1 MSATTVNPA
10 TANPL
15 AKLPEVGQSVW
26 LDFIKRSLVTGGELR
41 RLVAEDAIGGVTSN
55 PAIFQKA
62 IEGSDDYL
70 GAIRELAK
78 VPELS
83 AKGIYE
89 RLAIQDIQDTA
100 DVLRPVYDRTKAHD
114 GYVSLEVSP
123 ELAKDTKGTLEE
135 ARRLWATVARPNL
148 MIKVPATAEGVP
160 AIKALL
166 SEGINVNVT
175 LLFARERYEEVARTY
190 LEGIEGALA
199 AGRNLATIASV
210 ASFFV
215 SRIDTLA
222 DSMLQKKI
230 DAAAAADRPKVQA
243 LLGKVAVANAKLAYQ
258 SYKEIFAGPR
268 WEALRAKGAQV
279 QRVLWASTGT
289 KNPAYSD
296 VLYVE
301 ELIGP
306 ETVNTMPP
314 ETIAAFRDHG
324 KVRASLEEDL
334 AGAKATLAALEA
346 AGVSLKQVTD
356 ELLEDGLK
364 KFVEPFTKLLA
375 AVERRAAEAR

>member
-1 MSATTVNPA
+1 MSVTTQPSVG
-10 TANPL
+10 NPL
-15 AKLPEVGQSVW
+15 AKLPQVGQSVW
-26 LDFIKRSLVTGGELR
+26 LDFIKRSLISGGELS
-41 RLVAEDAIGGVTSN
+41 RLVEEDAIGGVTSN

-70 GAIRELAK
+70 SAIAELAK
-78 VPELS
+78 VGALS

-89 RLAIQDIQDTA
+89 GLAIKDIQDTA

-123 ELAKDTKGTLEE
+123 ELAKDTQGTLEE
-135 ARRLWATVARPNL
+135 ARRLWAAVSRPNL
-148 MIKVPATAEGVP
+148 MIKVPATSEGVP

-175 LLFARERYEEVARTY
+175 LLFARDRYEEVARTY
-190 LEGIEGALA
+190 IEGIEGAAA
-199 AGRNLATIASV
+199 AGRKLDTIAGV

-230 DAAAAADRPKVQA
+230 DAAAPAEKGRFQA
-243 LLGKVAVANAKLAYQ
+243 LQGKVAVANAKLAYQ
-258 SYKEIFAGPR
+258 SYKQIFSGPR

-289 KNPAYSD
+289 KNPAYRD

-306 ETVNTMPP
+306 DTVNTMPP
-314 ETIAAFRDHG
+314 ETIAAFKDHG
-324 KVRASLEEDL
+324 RIRPSLEEDL

-346 AGVSLKQVTD
+346 AGVSLRQVTD
-356 ELLEDGLK
+356 ELIEDGLK

-375 AVERRAAEAR
+375 AVERRAAEVR

>member
-1 MSATTVNPA
+1 MSLTTQPA
-10 TANPL
+10 VANPV
-15 AKLPEVGQSVW
+15 AKLPQVGQSVW
-26 LDFIKRSLVTGGELR
+26 LDFIKRSLITGGELR
-41 RLVAEDAIGGVTSN
+41 RLVEEDGIGGVTSN

-70 GAIRELAK
+70 SAIKELAK
-78 VPELS
+78 AEQLS
-83 AKGIYE
+83 PKGLYE
-89 RLAIQDIQDTA
+89 RLAIKDIQDTA
-100 DVLRPVYDRTKAHD
+100 DILRPVYDRTKAHD

-123 ELAKDTKGTLEE
+123 ELAKDTQGTMEE
-135 ARRLWATVARPNL
+135 ARRLWASVARPNV
-148 MIKVPATAEGVP
+148 MIKVPATPEGVP
-160 AIKALL
+160 AIRTLL

-175 LLFARERYEEVARTY
+175 LLFARDRYEEVARTF
-190 LEGIEGALA
+190 IEGLEIAAA
-199 AGRNLATIASV
+199 AGRPLATIAGV

-230 DAAAAADRPKVQA
+230 DAAAPADKARLQA

-258 SYKEIFAGPR
+258 SYKQIFSGAR

-289 KNPAYSD
+289 KNPAYRD

-314 ETIAAFRDHG
+314 ETITAFKDHG
-324 KVRASLEEDL
+324 RIRPSLEEDL
-334 AGAKATLAALEA
+334 AGASATLAALEA
-346 AGVSLKQVTD
+346 AGVSLRQVTD
-356 ELLEDGLK
+356 ELIEDGLK

>member
-1 MSATTVNPA
+1 V
-10 TANPL
+10 ANPV
-15 AKLPEVGQSVW
+15 AKLPQVGQSVW
-26 LDFIKRSLVTGGELR
+26 LDFIKRSLITGGELR
-41 RLVAEDAIGGVTSN
+41 RLVEEDGIGGVTSN

-70 GAIRELAK
+70 SAIKELAK
-78 VPELS
+78 VEKLS
-83 AKGIYE
+83 PKGLYE
-89 RLAIQDIQDTA
+89 RLAIKDIQDTA
-100 DVLRPVYDRTKAHD
+100 DILRPVYDRTKAHD

-123 ELAKDTKGTLEE
+123 ELAKDTQGTMEE
-135 ARRLWATVARPNL
+135 ARRLWASVARPNV

-160 AIKALL
+160 AIRTLL

-175 LLFARERYEEVARTY
+175 LLFARDRYEEVARTY
-190 LEGIEGALA
+190 IEGLEIAAA
-199 AGRNLATIASV
+199 AGRPLATIAGV

-230 DAAAAADRPKVQA
+230 DAAAPADKARFQA

-258 SYKEIFAGPR
+258 SYKQIFSGAR

-289 KNPAYSD
+289 KNPAYRD

-314 ETIAAFRDHG
+314 ETITAFKDHG
-324 KVRASLEEDL
+324 RIRPSLEEDL
-334 AGAKATLAALEA
+334 AGASATLAALEA
-346 AGVSLKQVTD
+346 AGVSLRQVTD
-356 ELLEDGLK
+356 ELIEDGLK

>member
-1 MSATTVNPA
+1 MSVTTQPSV
-10 TANPL
+10 ANPL
-15 AKLPEVGQSVW
+15 AKLPQAGQSVW
-26 LDFIKRSLVTGGELR
+26 LDFIKRSVVTGGELR
-41 RLVAEDAIGGVTSN
+41 RLVEEDAIGGVTSN

-62 IEGSDDYL
+62 IEGSAEYS
-70 GAIRELAK
+70 ASIAELAK
-78 VPELS
+78 VKDLS
-83 AKGIYE
+83 PKGIFE
-89 RLAIQDIQDTA
+89 RLAVEDIQGAA
-100 DVLRPVYDRTKAHD
+100 DVLRPVYDRTKAKD

-135 ARRLWATVARPNL
+135 ARRLWAQVARPNL
-148 MIKVPATAEGVP
+148 MIKVPATSEGVP
-160 AIKALL
+160 AFRTLI

-175 LLFARERYEEVARTY
+175 LLFARERYEEIARTY
-190 LEGIEGALA
+190 IEGLEGAAA

-222 DSMLQKKI
+222 DSLLQKKL
-230 DAAAAADRPKVQA
+230 DAAPAGDKVRYQA

-258 SYKEIFAGPR
+258 SYKQIFSGPR
-268 WEALRAKGAQV
+268 WEALKAKGAQV

-289 KNPAYSD
+289 KNPAYRD

-306 ETVNTMPP
+306 DTVNTMPP

-324 KVRASLEEDL
+324 KLRPSLEEDVE
-334 AGAKATLAALEA
+334 GAKATLLALEA
-346 AGVSLKQVTD
+346 AGVSLKGVTD

-375 AVERRAAEAR
+375 AVERAAAEAR

>member
-1 MSATTVNPA
+1 MSLTTQPA
-10 TANPL
+10 VSNPL
-15 AKLPEVGQSVW
+15 AKLPQAGQSVW
-26 LDFIKRSLVTGGELR
+26 LDFIKRSLITGGELR
-41 RLVAEDAIGGVTSN
+41 RLVEEDAIGGVTSN

-62 IEGSDDYL
+62 IEGSGDYL
-70 GAIRELAK
+70 SAIAELAK
-78 VPELS
+78 VKDLS
-83 AKGIYE
+83 AKGLYE
-89 RLAIQDIQDTA
+89 RLAVQDIQDTA
-100 DVLRPVYDRTKAHD
+100 DVLRPVYDRTKSHD

-123 ELAKDTKGTLEE
+123 ELAKDTQGTLEE
-135 ARRLWATVARPNL
+135 ARRLWAQVARPNL

-160 AIKALL
+160 AFRTLI

-175 LLFARERYEEVARTY
+175 LLFARERYEEIARTY
-190 LEGIEGALA
+190 IEGLEGAAA
-199 AGRNLATIASV
+199 AGKPLATIASV

-222 DSMLQKKI
+222 DSLLQKKL
-230 DAAAAADRPKVQA
+230 DAAPAAEKARYQA

-258 SYKEIFAGPR
+258 SYKQIFSGAR
-268 WEALRAKGAQV
+268 WDALKAKGAQV

-289 KNPAYSD
+289 KNPAYRD

-306 ETVNTMPP
+306 DTVNTMPP
-314 ETIAAFRDHG
+314 ETIAAFKDHG
-324 KVRASLEEDL
+324 RLRPSLEEDVE
-334 AGAKATLAALEA
+334 GAKVQLAALEA